1 MGNDNLCTCLK
12 PQKEKTVEEIKS
24 DSYHQPPI
32 ENSFIHRKKSKSFC
46 IMSTKSI
53 KIKNEQIE
61 YNNNNENNTSLDK
74 KSINAIDGY
83 LKKNINLESQ
93 ISENDEESYSSS
105 SGSGSGSGSG
115 SSSSGS
121 SSGSSLSRSS
131 SSSSSGSKE
140 ESEQGIDSLIPE
152 RIKNFEKLFTNN
164 FDINNW
170 KKFYKI
176 EDKEISRILEL
187 FSNYKSSVKIY
198 SEMITKIQNREVF
211 YKGEINEENNI
222 IYGELYY
229 KTGEKYQGYFENGKL
244 NGWGRHINSKGE
256 CFEGLFKNNIL
267 TGKGIIIKE
276 EEKDGVKSL
285 YYFEGDIKNFIK
297 EGYGVEKNDEYK
309 YEGEFKKDLKDGNGK
324 VTYYKGRES
333 YEGDFLKGEITGFGY
348 YVFSNKNTYK
358 GEFLNGK
365 MNGKGIYKWANGN
378 IYEGEY
384 VDNIREGIGEYTWKE
399 GKKYT
404 GGFSKGKPHG
414 HGILTIKGVSIECEL
429 EYGKL
434 LYKIKSDDF
443 NQSGLNC
450 ESEN

>member
-1 MGNDNLCTCLK
+1 MGNNNLCTCLK
-12 PQKEKTVEEIKS
+12 PQNEKTVEEIKS

-32 ENSFIHRKKSKSFC
+32 ETSFIHRKKSKSFY
-46 IMSTKSI
+46 IMSKKSI
-53 KIKNEQIE
+53 KINNEQIE
-61 YNNNNENNTSLDK
+61 YNKNNENNSSIDK
-74 KSINAIDGY
+74 KSIMDGY
-83 LKKNINLESQ
+83 LKKNNIDLESQ
-93 ISENDEESYSSS
+93 ISENEDESYSSS
-105 SGSGSGSGSG
+105 SGSGSA
-115 SSSSGS
+115 SGS
-121 SSGSSLSRSS
+121 SSGSPSGSSSSRSSYSS
-131 SSSSSGSKE
+131 SSSSKE

-152 RIKNFEKLFTNN
+152 RIKNSEKLFSNN
-164 FDINNW
+164 FDMNNW

-176 EDKEISRILEL
+176 EEQEISKIFEL
-187 FSNYKSSVKIY
+187 FSSYKKSVKIY

-222 IYGELYY
+222 LYGELYY
-229 KTGEKYQGYFENGKL
+229 KTGEKYQGFFENGKL

-276 EEKDGVKSL
+276 EEKDGEKLS
-285 YYFEGDIKNFIK
+285 YYYEGDIKNFIK
-297 EGYGVEKNDEYK
+297 DGYGIEKNNDYK

-324 VTYYKGRES
+324 VTYYKGREY

-348 YVFSNKNTYK
+348 YVFSNKNTYR

-365 MNGKGIYKWANGN
+365 MHGKGIYKWANGN

-384 VDNIREGIGEYTWKE
+384 VDNIREGMGEYIWKE

>member
-1 MGNDNLCTCLK
+1 MGNNNLCTCLK
-12 PQKEKTVEEIKS
+12 LQKEKTVEEIKS
-24 DSYHQPPI
+24 DSYHHPPI

-61 YNNNNENNTSLDK
+61 YNNNNDNNGSLDK
-74 KSINAIDGY
+74 KSINVNDGL
-83 LKKNINLESQ
+83 LKKNIDLESQ
-93 ISENDEESYSSS
+93 ISENDEESYTSS
-105 SGSGSGSGSG
+105 SGSGSGSG

-121 SSGSSLSRSS
+121 SSSSSSLSRSS
-131 SSSSSGSKE
+131 SSSSSVSKE
-140 ESEQGIDSLIPE
+140 ESEQGIDSLIPD
-152 RIKNFEKLFTNN
+152 RIKNFEKLFENN
-164 FDINNW
+164 FDLNNW

-176 EDKEISRILEL
+176 EDKGISKILEL

-198 SEMITKIQNREVF
+198 TEMITKIQNREVF

-276 EEKDGVKSL
+276 EEKDGVKSSI
-285 YYFEGDIKNFIK
+285 YYEGDIKNFIK
-297 EGYGVEKNDEYK
+297 EGYGIEKNSDYK
-309 YEGEFKKDLKDGNGK
+309 YEGEFKKNLKDGNGK
-324 VTYYKGRES
+324 VTYYKGREY
-333 YEGDFLKGEITGFGY
+333 YEGDFLKGEITGIGY
-348 YVFSNKNTYK
+348 YVFSNKNTYR

-365 MNGKGIYKWANGN
+365 MHGKGIYKWANGN
-378 IYEGEY
+378 IYEGDY
-384 VDNIREGIGEYTWKE
+384 VDNIREGMGEYTWKE

-404 GGFSKGKPHG
+404 GGFSRGKPHG